1 RGARA
6 SPASRTALKEV
17 RMSLAETFPGIEDFL
32 AVDREGRL
40 GRFAPDEEFQV
51 FERLSEVVR
60 EHAVRLLEGYQHDP
74 DSPEIRPAILLP
86 PLPGRK
92 WQSASLLFDIAVL
105 GRLFPNDGSVDPA
118 ILTSFQSRNR
128 ERSIYQGMELLIG
141 FEHKSMPAAAFPCR
155 VRCVGG
161 RGGRVCPDFVGPG
174 PAETGGHTPVLEVL
188 HRVALLSPRE
198 RARGWARELVR
209 LIRDISIEH
218 TRR

>member
-1 RGARA
+1 
-6 SPASRTALKEV
+6 
-17 RMSLAETFPGIEDFL
+17 MSLADTFPGIEDFL

-60 EHAVRLLEGYQHDP
+60 EHAVRLLEGYQRDP

-92 WQSASLLFDIAVL
+92 WHSASLLFDIAVL

-141 FEHKSMPAAAFPCR
+141 FENKSMPGVAFYCP
-155 VRCVGG
+155 VLYDGG
-161 RGGRVCPDFVGPG
+161 RRGRDFPDFIEPG
-174 PAETGGHTPVLEVL
+174 TAETGADTPVLEVL
-188 HRVALLSPRE
+188 NLIALLSPGERKRE
-198 RARGWARELVR
+198 WARELVR

-218 TRR
+218 TRRAAAPFSIADS